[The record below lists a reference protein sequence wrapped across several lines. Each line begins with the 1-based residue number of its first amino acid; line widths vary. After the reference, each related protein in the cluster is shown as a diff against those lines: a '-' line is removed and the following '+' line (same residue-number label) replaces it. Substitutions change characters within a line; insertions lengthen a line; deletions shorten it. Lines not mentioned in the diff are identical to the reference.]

1 MSGSR
6 TIHLLRHAKSSWDD
20 PALPD
25 LERSLA
31 PRGRRATA
39 AIHRHLEEEG
49 IRPDL
54 ILCSP
59 ALRARQTLEGI
70 VGAREGVPVRVEE
83 GIYFGGGAAVLG
95 LLRTL
100 PGSCT
105 SAMVIGHNP
114 TLEDLAMAL
123 LDPQSDHDPCLRRM
137 SYKYPTGGLATL
149 EGPAAWPDLG
159 PGQCRLVSFVRPQDL
174 PGY

>member
-1 MSGSR
+1 M
-6 TIHLLRHAKSSWDD
+6 
-20 PALPD
+20 
-25 LERSLA
+25 
-31 PRGRRATA
+31 
-39 AIHRHLEEEG
+39 
-49 IRPDL
+49 
-54 ILCSP
+54 
-59 ALRARQTLEGI
+59 
-70 VGAREGVPVRVEE
+70 EE
-83 GIYFGGGAAVLG
+83 GIYFGVGAAVLG
-95 LLRTL
+95 LVRTL